1 MIPEELHHAAD
12 RGDRGG
18 GQNESEKAVYFF
30 KCREREVTPRRLRI
44 HPNHTAILCLSHP
57 DAAEMRQA
65 GMQPVSSALCF
76 FMLAVTVAAHQY
88 ILQAGKIVSFASGM
102 VLMYILEISCL
113 LFSVFGVCGA
123 CREKRWCLI
132 LFAVGM
138 TAASQTM
145 IVKSA
150 LSYQRVYEAE
160 VVRKESLLL
169 SMMPLSGIS
178 KANRTLLN
186 GIQAHYKCCGIVGG
200 YKDWGS
206 AIPTSCLC
214 EYPGRCVRLPG
225 ISTVGAP
232 KNQFVYQEPCLP
244 AYGAARRREF
254 AFAMSLTFGS
264 GVFWGCLLIMSIML
278 MIQIKRK
285 KEFMALLRTNNYV
298 YGTSCH

>member
-1 MIPEELHHAAD
+1 MQRTAVIVVAD
-12 RGDRGG
+12 KTSLKRPFVFL
-18 GQNESEKAVYFF
+18 NAVN
-30 KCREREVTPRRLRI
+30 V
-44 HPNHTAILCLSHP
+44 
-57 DAAEMRQA
+57 
-65 GMQPVSSALCF
+65 ALCF

-88 ILQAGKIVSFASGM
+88 VLQAGKIVSFVSGM

-113 LFSVFGVCGA
+113 LLSLFGVCGA

-132 LFAVGM
+132 LFALGM
-138 TAASQTM
+138 TGASQTM

-160 VVRKESLLL
+160 VLRKESVLL

-206 AIPTSCLC
+206 TIPTSCLC

-244 AYGAARRREF
+244 VYGAARKREF

-264 GVFWGCLLIMSIML
+264 GVFWGCLLVMSIML
-278 MIQIKRK
+278 MVQIKRK
-285 KEFMALLRTNNYV
+285 KEFMALLHTNNYL
-298 YGTSCH
+298 YGTS